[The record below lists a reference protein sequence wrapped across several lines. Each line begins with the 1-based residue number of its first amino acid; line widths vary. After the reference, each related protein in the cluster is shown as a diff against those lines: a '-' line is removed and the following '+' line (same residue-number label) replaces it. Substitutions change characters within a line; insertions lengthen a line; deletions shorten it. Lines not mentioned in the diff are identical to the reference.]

1 MTSHRHIIK
10 QESEAVISESQ
21 LQVCVVVRGKLVDY
35 PLDFI
40 DGEVLPA
47 VLPSAALTL
56 IPQPRKG
63 RAETTVSADKS
74 SAVSRLVS
82 FLFMFYCLPFL
93 SDPEVTRVA
102 TCGYVLGVSTG

>member
-1 MTSHRHIIK
+1 MVRESWSIIPLISSTEK
-10 QESEAVISESQ
+10 YFLPQSRWKIRMNSSPAAVA
-21 LQVCVVVRGKLVDY
+21 
-35 PLDFI
+35 
-40 DGEVLPA
+40 A

-63 RAETTVSADKS
+63 RAETTVSADRS

-82 FLFMFYCLPFL
+82 FLFMVYCLPFL